1 MLSKNNMKIILSF
14 LAIILITKDCNNIAV
29 SRNTQEQDITIT
41 YQASSRGSFEEI
53 TVSKDSF
60 SISTDRTRKDITF
73 YKTPSKDWDESLKL
87 LEVIELNQL
96 PNLKA
101 PTSMRQYDGAAHA
114 ALIIKNN
121 KEKIQSSSF
130 DHGYPPEEIKPL
142 VEKLLS
148 FKKLASKQ

>member
-1 MLSKNNMKIILSF
+1 MKIILS
-14 LAIILITKDCNNIAV
+14 LLTIILITRDCNNTVV
-29 SRNTQEQDITIT
+29 SRNTQEQDITII

-53 TVSKDSF
+53 SVSIDSF
-60 SISTDRTRKDITF
+60 SITTDRTRKDLTF
-73 YKTPSKDWDESLKL
+73 YKTPSKDWNENLKL

-114 ALIIKNN
+114 TLIIKN
-121 KEKIQSSSF
+121 KTEKIQSSTF
-130 DHGYPPEEIKPL
+130 DHGYPPDEIKAL

>member
-1 MLSKNNMKIILSF
+1 MKIILSF
-14 LAIILITKDCNNIAV
+14 LAIILITKDCDTAAT
-29 SRNTQEQDITIT
+29 SHNTQEQDIAII

-60 SISTDRTRKDITF
+60 SISSDRAKKDITF
-73 YKTPSKDWDESLKL
+73 YKTTSKDWNESLKL
-87 LEVIELNQL
+87 LDAIKLNQL

-114 ALIIKNN
+114 TLIIKND
-121 KEKIQSSSF
+121 KEEIKSNSF
-130 DHGYPPEEIKPL
+130 DHGYPPEEIKSL

>member
-1 MLSKNNMKIILSF
+1 MKIILSF
-14 LAIILITKDCNNIAV
+14 LAIILITTDCNNTAV
-29 SRNTQEQDITIT
+29 SHNTQKQDITII

-60 SISTDRTRKDITF
+60 SISTNRTRKDITF
-73 YKTPSKDWDESLKL
+73 YRTPTKDWNDSLKL
-87 LEVIELNQL
+87 LEVIDLNQL

-114 ALIIKNN
+114 TLIIKSNS
-121 KEKIQSSSF
+121 EKIQTSSF

-148 FKKLASKQ
+148 FKKLTSKQ

>member
-1 MLSKNNMKIILSF
+1 MKIILSF
-14 LAIILITKDCNNIAV
+14 LVIILITKDCNNNTV
-29 SRNTQEQDITIT
+29 SLNTQERDITIIF
-41 YQASSRGSFEEI
+41 QASSRGSFEEI

-60 SISTDRTRKDITF
+60 SISTNRTRKDITF
-73 YKTPSKDWDESLKL
+73 YKTPTKDWNDILKL
-87 LEVIELNQL
+87 LEVIELDQL

-101 PTSMRQYDGAAHA
+101 PTSMRQYDGAAHST
-114 ALIIKNN
+114 LTIKSNS
-121 KEKIQSSSF
+121 EKVQSSSF

>member
-1 MLSKNNMKIILSF
+1 MKIILSF
-14 LAIILITKDCNNIAV
+14 LAIILITKDCDTAAT
-29 SRNTQEQDITIT
+29 SHNTQEQGITII

-60 SISTDRTRKDITF
+60 SISSDRAKKDITF
-73 YKTPSKDWDESLKL
+73 YKTTSKDWNESLKL
-87 LEVIELNQL
+87 LDAIKLNQL

-114 ALIIKNN
+114 TLIIKND
-121 KEKIQSSSF
+121 KEEIKSNSF
-130 DHGYPPEEIKPL
+130 DHGYPPEEIKSL

>member
-1 MLSKNNMKIILSF
+1 MKIILSF
-14 LAIILITKDCNNIAV
+14 LAIILITKDCNNTAV
-29 SRNTQEQDITIT
+29 SHNTQEQDIIIT
-41 YQASSRGSFEEI
+41 YQAASRGSFEEI

-60 SISTDRTRKDITF
+60 SISTDRTKKNIAF
-73 YKTPSKDWDESLKL
+73 HKTPTKDWDDLLKL
-87 LEVIELNQL
+87 LEVIEINQL

-114 ALIIKNN
+114 TLIIKKNA
-121 KEKIQSSSF
+121 EKIQSNSF
-130 DHGYPPEEIKPL
+130 DHGYPPKEIKPL

>member
-1 MLSKNNMKIILSF
+1 MKIILSF
-14 LAIILITKDCNNIAV
+14 LAIILITKDCNNTSVAL
-29 SRNTQEQDITIT
+29 NTQEQDITII
-41 YQASSRGSFEEI
+41 YHASSRGSFEEI

-60 SISTDRTRKDITF
+60 SITTDRTRKDIAF
-73 YKTPSKDWDESLKL
+73 YKTPTKDWNDSLKL
-87 LEVIELNQL
+87 LEVIEINQL

-114 ALIIKNN
+114 TLIIKSNSG
-121 KEKIQSSSF
+121 KIQTSSF

-148 FKKLASKQ
+148 FKKLTSKQ